1 MCIYLD
7 KKNTVITLTEIM
19 KYLIINN
26 NKIETRPMI
35 TAQWIVLSNV
45 SPTISNSMIETVF
58 KGNNII

>member
-7 KKNTVITLTEIM
+7 KKNTVITLTETM